1 MLQTKIKKILRK
13 ARTMLFKPA
22 PTAYIPRPLFKAEH
36 PDSKKMLLIVCGKF
50 FHQDL
55 FNTATLMH
63 IGLARSWAS
72 ECGTAKLISI
82 DQLMKEIELHD
93 NPAVFMTTYE
103 VNQLTYSDSRKLR
116 NVDLFVLV
124 SLHPRANK
132 MLEQKVLGAKDDKD
146 REVWLSS
153 YGKIVMAEP
162 KFVWNA
168 NGVAGM
174 EWFQGWIDDG
184 FHWETIY
191 PAADTSRYFPDPS
204 PDRFGH
210 IKMAYVGR
218 YWPEKAQAFDL
229 YLRPWEDILVPFGYM
244 VWPYKNYAGR
254 LDEQGE
260 RQLYSSAGLI
270 PLVTSPWGW
279 MMAEITERYLKAPA
293 CAGFCIADQNPALRE
308 IFAPDELLQAEN
320 PEHFHQLVR
329 DLLAGKID
337 RADWA
342 LKGYQAVLKRH
353 TYAHRAVQIL
363 NVLSREK
370 A

>member
-1 MLQTKIKKILRK
+1 MPQTYINKILRK
-13 ARTMLFKPA
+13 ARSYISKPVQK
-22 PTAYIPRPLFKAEH
+22 AYIPRPLFE
-36 PDSKKMLLIVCGKF
+36 SKLPNAKKTLLIVCSIY

-55 FNTATLMH
+55 FNAATLMPV
-63 IGLARSWAS
+63 GLARGWSG
-72 ECGTAKLISI
+72 ECGTAKLISV
-82 DQLMKEIELHD
+82 DQLMKEIDLYD
-93 NPAVFMTTYE
+93 NPAVFITTYE
-103 VNQLTYSDSRKLR
+103 FQQLTYSEARKLR
-116 NVDLFVLV
+116 NVDLFVMV
-124 SLHPRANK
+124 NMHPRAIR
-132 MLEQKVLGAKDDKD
+132 MFEQRVLGAKDDKD
-146 REVWLSS
+146 SEIWLSS

-162 KFVWNA
+162 KFVWNT
-168 NGVAGM
+168 NGAAGL

-191 PAADTSRYFPDPS
+191 PAADTLRYFPDPA
-204 PDRFGH
+204 PDHFGQ

-218 YWPEKAQAFDL
+218 YWPEKAQAFDM
-229 YLRPWEDILVPFGYM
+229 YLRPWEEILVPYGYAE
-244 VWPYKNYAGR
+244 WPYKNYAGR
-254 LDEQGE
+254 LDEKGE

-308 IFAPDELLQAEN
+308 VFTNDEMLQAEN

-329 DLLAGKID
+329 DSLAGKID
-337 RADWA
+337 RTAWA

-363 NVLSREK
+363 NLLNRGK
-370 A
+370 N